1 LRPVTTLKELE
12 RTIDSRLRWIL
23 DFEECELRMMRG
35 SDASDD
41 SDVESALPGP
51 LPGSVAISKEA
62 LVRQALAT
70 GVPASVGMPITAIVY
85 PLGLSD
91 KPLGVLYLA
100 TETAGFSY
108 RDLRLLHH
116 VCSSLGAVLA
126 RIHQASIESEL
137 RANETRLQSMN
148 MRLEQRVMER
158 TSERDVL
165 IAMFQATD
173 MSIQVLDMDCRLLA
187 INDAGIAQYKR
198 MYGANAMIGDSLPEV
213 LKGAP
218 AQMAAIVGLWRR
230 QLGGEAFTVQQ
241 EFDASASQPCSYE
254 MRFEVL
260 RGSDDM
266 QIGAFMTAVDTTDS
280 VRQQRALADTQ
291 EALRQ
296 SQKLEAIGQLT
307 GGVAHDFN
315 NVLAVIKAG
324 TELLRKT
331 SLNDER
337 RQRFIESIGNAVT
350 RGARLTGQLLAFARR
365 QALQPEVFDA
375 GENARAVAEM
385 IGSLTGAGVEVN
397 IHVSDQECLIDADPS
412 QFDTALVNLAVNARD
427 AMRARGTLTVRV
439 EVVEAIPATK
449 TRGAVEGEF
458 VAVSLADTGTGI
470 APEHLEKIF
479 EPFFTTK
486 GVGHGTGSGLSQV
499 FGFAHQSGG
508 DVRVQ
513 SAPGAGSTFTL
524 YLPRARAARVAPA
537 ATRKAADLP
546 SGDGVS
552 VLAVE
557 DNPELAA
564 VVDTML
570 QELGYASVVVPS
582 AERALELL
590 REEPDRFAAV
600 LSDVMLPGMNGIDL
614 ANAIAESGI
623 GAAVVLSSG
632 YSQALVENPDHGFVL
647 LAKPYALADLA
658 RALHAAVHRL
668 DPPAGQEQPDMAT
681 VYDGRRLD
689 AEARAEQAR
698 LAELAALHIMDSEED
713 EAYDELTRM
722 AASFCEAPIAL
733 ISLVDEQRQW
743 FKGRVGLQARE
754 TPREHAFCAH
764 AIKQPEQIMQVPDA
778 TLDAR
783 FAVNPLVTGEP
794 GIRFYAGAPLRS
806 ASGHALGTL
815 CVIDRKPRHLT
826 QDQLDAL
833 RTLAASVV
841 ERLEARR
848 LELGLAV
855 DPSENPAR

>member
-1 LRPVTTLKELE
+1 MEKGRDIAQLNLVLELVSEFASVTTLKELE

-100 TETAGFSY
+100 AETAGFSY

-126 RIHQASIESEL
+126 RIHQASIESEF

-198 MYGANAMIGDSLPEV
+198 MYGANVMIGDSLPEL

-230 QLGGEAFTVQQ
+230 ALGGEAFTVQQ

-266 QIGAFMTAVDTTDS
+266 QIGAFMTAVDITDS

-315 NVLAVIKAG
+315 NVLAVIKAS

-337 RQRFIESIGNAVT
+337 R
-350 RGARLTGQLLAFARR
+350 
-365 QALQPEVFDA
+365 
-375 GENARAVAEM
+375 
-385 IGSLTGAGVEVN
+385 
-397 IHVSDQECLIDADPS
+397 
-412 QFDTALVNLAVNARD
+412 
-427 AMRARGTLTVRV
+427 
-439 EVVEAIPATK
+439 
-449 TRGAVEGEF
+449 
-458 VAVSLADTGTGI
+458 
-470 APEHLEKIF
+470 
-479 EPFFTTK
+479 
-486 GVGHGTGSGLSQV
+486 
-499 FGFAHQSGG
+499 
-508 DVRVQ
+508 
-513 SAPGAGSTFTL
+513 
-524 YLPRARAARVAPA
+524 
-537 ATRKAADLP
+537 
-546 SGDGVS
+546 
-552 VLAVE
+552 
-557 DNPELAA
+557 
-564 VVDTML
+564 
-570 QELGYASVVVPS
+570 
-582 AERALELL
+582 
-590 REEPDRFAAV
+590 
-600 LSDVMLPGMNGIDL
+600 
-614 ANAIAESGI
+614 
-623 GAAVVLSSG
+623 
-632 YSQALVENPDHGFVL
+632 
-647 LAKPYALADLA
+647 
-658 RALHAAVHRL
+658 
-668 DPPAGQEQPDMAT
+668 
-681 VYDGRRLD
+681 
-689 AEARAEQAR
+689 
-698 LAELAALHIMDSEED
+698 
-713 EAYDELTRM
+713 
-722 AASFCEAPIAL
+722 
-733 ISLVDEQRQW
+733 
-743 FKGRVGLQARE
+743 
-754 TPREHAFCAH
+754 
-764 AIKQPEQIMQVPDA
+764 
-778 TLDAR
+778 
-783 FAVNPLVTGEP
+783 
-794 GIRFYAGAPLRS
+794 
-806 ASGHALGTL
+806 
-815 CVIDRKPRHLT
+815 
-826 QDQLDAL
+826 
-833 RTLAASVV
+833 
-841 ERLEARR
+841 
-848 LELGLAV
+848 
-855 DPSENPAR
+855 